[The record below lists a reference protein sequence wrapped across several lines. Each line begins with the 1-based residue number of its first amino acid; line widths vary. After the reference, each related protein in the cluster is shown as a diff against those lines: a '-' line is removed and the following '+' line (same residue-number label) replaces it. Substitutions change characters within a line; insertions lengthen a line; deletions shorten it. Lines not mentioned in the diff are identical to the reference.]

1 MFKYTTTIEIS
12 SLTFVNGSNTLGFWL
27 LAFGFWLLAFGFWLL
42 AFGFWLLAF
51 GFWLLE

>member
-1 MFKYTTTIEIS
+1 
-12 SLTFVNGSNTLGFWL
+12 

-51 GFWLLE
+51 GFWLLNVRCGAAKKWSGKADQEAKLV